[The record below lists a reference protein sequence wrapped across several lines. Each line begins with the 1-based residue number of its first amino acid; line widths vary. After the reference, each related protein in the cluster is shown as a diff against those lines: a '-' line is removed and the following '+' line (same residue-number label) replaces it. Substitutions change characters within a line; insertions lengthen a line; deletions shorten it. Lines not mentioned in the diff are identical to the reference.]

1 LVIPRTLAI
10 RIRYTRAT
18 SILVELEAHV
28 ESHAMSHPSADSPPA
43 KDESPP
49 LPEQPGTNELR
60 RGLSTS
66 SALGLNVID
75 MVGVGPFVTL
85 PLIVGVMGGPQ
96 AILGWLMG
104 ALLSLCDGLIWS
116 ELGTAYPE
124 AGGSYAYLKHLYGE
138 KTLGRAVSFL
148 YAWQLLIS
156 APLSIAS
163 GCIGFSQ
170 YLSFFLPNANR
181 PFVAISLLG
190 VPVVL
195 SGQTLIAM
203 AACVV
208 AMIVLY
214 RSIFAI
220 NRIVRWLGLAVG
232 LTLVLIIVAGL
243 THFDARRAFDFPAS
257 AFRLNGAFFAGLG
270 AGMLISAY
278 DYWGYY
284 NVCFLGAEVRN
295 PGRTIPRAVLGSIG
309 VVGTLYLLM
318 NISVLGVIP
327 WREMAQN
334 TDSHARM
341 FTMAVFIE
349 RLYGHTAA
357 GVIVALIALAALASV
372 FALLLGYSR
381 IPFAA
386 AQDGNFP
393 AWFGV
398 LHPKHRIPMHS
409 LLTLGGITLLCCI
422 FRLQEVI
429 TTLVV
434 VRILF
439 QFLLQGT
446 AALLPRHRQERKVR
460 GFRMP
465 FYPLPV
471 LIALGGFIFIL
482 VSRPNFLREMRTAL
496 IILIAGSVV
505 YWVRYLKTRNRMS
518 SN

>member
-1 LVIPRTLAI
+1 MNEP
-10 RIRYTRAT
+10 AT
-18 SILVELEAHV
+18 EPA
-28 ESHAMSHPSADSPPA
+28 PS
-43 KDESPP
+43 KDQS
-49 LPEQPGTNELR
+49 TANELR
-60 RGLSTS
+60 RGLSTG

-85 PLIVGVMGGPQ
+85 PLMVGVMGGPQ

-124 AGGSYAYLKHLYGE
+124 AGGSYVYLKHLYGE
-138 KTLGRAVSFL
+138 RTLGRAFSFL

-170 YLSFFLPNANR
+170 YISFFFPNANH
-181 PFVAISLLG
+181 PFAGVSLLG
-190 VPVVL
+190 VPVIL
-195 SGQTLIAM
+195 SGQSLIAM
-203 AACVV
+203 AACGV
-208 AMIVLY
+208 AMVVLY

-220 NRIVRWLGLAVG
+220 DRIVRWLGLVVG
-232 LTLVLIIVAGL
+232 LTLVLIIVAGFL
-243 THFDARRAFDFPAS
+243 HFDAHRAFDFPAG
-257 AFRLNGAFFAGLG
+257 AFRLNRPFFVGLG

-284 NVCFLGAEVRN
+284 NVCFLGAEVRD
-295 PGRTIPRAVLGSIG
+295 PQRTIPRAVLGAIG
-309 VVGTLYLLM
+309 VVGILYLLM

-327 WREMAQN
+327 WREMAQSK
-334 TDSHARM
+334 DSHARLY
-341 FTMAVFIE
+341 TMAVFME

-357 GVIVALIALAALASV
+357 GVIVVLIALSALASV

-386 AQDGNFP
+386 ARDGNFP

-398 LHPKHRIPMHS
+398 LHAKHRIPMHS
-409 LLTLGGITLLCCI
+409 LLTLGCVTLLCCI

-434 VRILF
+434 IRILF

-446 AALLPRHRQERKVR
+446 AALLPKHRRERRVR

-465 FYPLPV
+465 LYPLPV
-471 LIALGGFIFIL
+471 ILALVGFAFIL
-482 VSRPNFLREMRTAL
+482 FSRPNFLREMG
-496 IILIAGSVV
+496 IAGAILAAGAAV
-505 YWVRYLKTRNRMS
+505 YIFRLLGMQKKI
-518 SN
+518 

>member
-1 LVIPRTLAI
+1 
-10 RIRYTRAT
+10 
-18 SILVELEAHV
+18 
-28 ESHAMSHPSADSPPA
+28 MSHQSAEPAPS
-43 KDESPP
+43 KDENPS
-49 LPEQPGTNELR
+49 LPETERSRANELR
-60 RGLSTS
+60 RGLSTG
-66 SALGLNVID
+66 SALGLNIID

-85 PLIVGVMGGPQ
+85 PLIVDVMGGPQ
-96 AILGWLMG
+96 AMLGWVMG

-138 KTLGRAVSFL
+138 RTLGRAFSFL
-148 YAWQLLIS
+148 YAWQLFIS

-170 YLSFFLPNANR
+170 YVSFFLPHASR
-181 PFVAISLLG
+181 PFASASVLG

-203 AACVV
+203 AACGI
-208 AMIVLY
+208 AMVVLY

-220 NRIVRWLGLAVG
+220 NRIVRWLGLVVV
-232 LTLVLIIVAGL
+232 LTLVLIIVAGF
-243 THFDARRAFDFPAS
+243 THFNVHRAFDFPAG
-257 AFRLNGAFFAGLG
+257 AFHLNGAFFVGLG

-284 NVCFLGAEVRN
+284 NVCFLGAEVRD
-295 PGRTIPRAVLGSIG
+295 PQRTIPRAVLGSIA

-318 NISVLGVIP
+318 NISVLGVLP
-327 WREMAQN
+327 WREMAQS

-341 FTMAVFIE
+341 FTMAVFME

-357 GVIVALIALAALASV
+357 GVIVVLIALAALASV

-381 IPFAA
+381 IPYAA
-386 AQDGNFP
+386 ARDGNFP
-393 AWFGV
+393 PWFGV
-398 LHPKHRIPMHS
+398 LHLKHRIPMHS
-409 LLTLGGITLLCCI
+409 LLTLGGVTLVCCI

-439 QFLLQGT
+439 QFLLQGS
-446 AALLPRHRQERKVR
+446 AALLPKHRRQRKLR

-465 FYPLPV
+465 LYPLPV
-471 LIALGGFIFIL
+471 LLALGGFVFIL
-482 VSRPNFLREMRTAL
+482 FSRPNFLREMRTAGF
-496 IILIAGSVV
+496 ILVAGAVV
-505 YWVRYLKTRNRMS
+505 YGLRYLRMRNRA
-518 SN
+518 

>member
-1 LVIPRTLAI
+1 
-10 RIRYTRAT
+10 
-18 SILVELEAHV
+18 
-28 ESHAMSHPSADSPPA
+28 MNHPSAEPA
-43 KDESPP
+43 HPKDESLS
-49 LPEQPGTNELR
+49 LPENGLPQANELR
-60 RGLSTS
+60 RGLSTG

-138 KTLGRAVSFL
+138 RTLGRAFSFL

-170 YLSFFLPNANR
+170 YVSFFLPNANR
-181 PFVAISLLG
+181 PFAAMSLLG

-195 SGQTLIAM
+195 SEQTLIAM
-203 AACVV
+203 AACG
-208 AMIVLY
+208 AAICVLY

-220 NRIVRWLGLAVG
+220 NRIVRWLGMMVA
-232 LTLVLIIVAGL
+232 LTLVLIIVAGF
-243 THFDARRAFDFPAS
+243 THFDARSAFDFPAG
-257 AFRLNGAFFAGLG
+257 AFHLNGRFFAGLG

-284 NVCFLGAEVRN
+284 NVCFLGAEVRD
-295 PGRTIPRAVLGSIG
+295 PQRTIPRAVLGAIG
-309 VVGTLYLLM
+309 IVGTLYMLM
-318 NISVLGVIP
+318 NISVLGVLP

-341 FTMAVFIE
+341 FTMAVFME

-357 GVIVALIALAALASV
+357 GVIVVLIALAALASV

-386 AQDGNFP
+386 ARDGNFP

-398 LHPKHRIPMHS
+398 LHSKHRIPIRS
-409 LLTLGGITLLCCI
+409 LLTLGGVTLLCCI

-439 QFLLQGT
+439 QFLLQGA
-446 AALLPRHRQERKVR
+446 AALLPKHRRERRLR

-465 FYPLPV
+465 LYPLPV
-471 LIALGGFIFIL
+471 LLALGGFIFIL
-482 VSRPNFLREMRTAL
+482 FSRPNFLREMRTAGV
-496 IILIAGSVV
+496 ILLVGVAV
-505 YWVRYLKTRNRMS
+505 YGLRYLRMRE
-518 SN
+518 ND